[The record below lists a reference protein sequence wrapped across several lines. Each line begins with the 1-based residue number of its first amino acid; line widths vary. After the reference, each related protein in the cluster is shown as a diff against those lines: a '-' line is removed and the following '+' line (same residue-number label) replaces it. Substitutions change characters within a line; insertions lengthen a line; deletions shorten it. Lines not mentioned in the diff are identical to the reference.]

1 MLWRTAVLCCLAG
14 ALARNNEYIA
24 RPKGAKMRECT
35 GECSPEP
42 HTYLAMHQLPTK
54 FTWGEVKGEQFG
66 GNQGASGLTT
76 ILNQHIPQYC
86 GSCWAHATLSAL
98 GDRIKIKRRGRGAD
112 INLAVQHVLNCGGD
126 AGSCHGG
133 NPLSVYEWIKNNG
146 HISFASSN
154 PYLACSTESTA
165 GWCEHVNT
173 TCKPMNIA
181 RTCSGFDE
189 SGGSCSALTHYPNAT
204 VAEYGVVM
212 GEQKIMAEVIERGPV
227 ACSVAATD
235 ALDNYEGGILEE
247 DPADGSQNWMVNHVV
262 SIVGWGEELVKNYKN
277 GQDKMVPYWEVRNS
291 WGEHWGEAG
300 FFRVLRGSNAFMLE
314 DDCAWAV
321 PGKFTGDGEN
331 KNMPCHENGDNCGNT
346 QACGSGESGGDCP
359 QQQQAAKK
367 QSSSH
372 SLDANTRH

>member
-1 MLWRTAVLCCLAG
+1 MG
-14 ALARNNEYIA
+14 
-24 RPKGAKMRECT
+24 GSKMRDCT

-54 FTWGEVKGEQFG
+54 FTWADVQGSQFG
-66 GNQGASGLTT
+66 KQQGASGLTT

-86 GSCWAHATLSAL
+86 GS
-98 GDRIKIKRRGRGAD
+98 
-112 INLAVQHVLNCGGD
+112 D

-133 NPLSVYEWIKNNG
+133 NPLSVYEWIKTNG
-146 HISFASSN
+146 HIAYASSN

-189 SGGSCSALTHYPNAT
+189 SGGSCSALSHYPNAT

-262 SIVGWGEELVKNYKN
+262 SIVG
-277 GQDKMVPYWEVRNS
+277 
-291 WGEHWGEAG
+291 
-300 FFRVLRGSNAFMLE
+300 
-314 DDCAWAV
+314 
-321 PGKFTGDGEN
+321 
-331 KNMPCHENGDNCGNT
+331 
-346 QACGSGESGGDCP
+346 
-359 QQQQAAKK
+359 
-367 QSSSH
+367 
-372 SLDANTRH
+372 

>member
-1 MLWRTAVLCCLAG
+1 MLWTSLFCCVAS
-14 ALARNNEYIA
+14 ALARNHEFVP
-24 RPKGAKMRECT
+24 RPKGSKVRDCT

-42 HTYLAMHQLPTK
+42 HSYLAMHQMPNK
-54 FTWGEVKGEQFG
+54 FTWGEVKGAY
-66 GNQGASGLTT
+66 NGASGLTT

-98 GDRIKIKRRGRGAD
+98 GDRIKIKRKGKGAD
-112 INLAVQHVLNCGGD
+112 INLAVQHVLACGGD

-165 GWCEHVNT
+165 GWCKHVDT

-189 SGGSCSALTHYPNAT
+189 SGGSCSALNQYPNAT

-212 GEQKIMAEVIERGPV
+212 GEQKIMAEILERGPV

-235 ALDNYEGGILEE
+235 TLDNYEGGILEE
-247 DPADGSQNWMVNHVV
+247 NPKDGSQNWMVNHVV
-262 SIVGWGEELVKNYKN
+262 SIVGWGEEEVKNYKGE
-277 GQDKMVPYWEVRNS
+277 GQPRMVPYWHVRNS
-291 WGEHWGEAG
+291 WGEHWGEMG
-300 FFRVLRGSNAFMLE
+300 FFRVIRGSNAFMLE

-321 PGKFTGDGEN
+321 PGPFTGDDEN
-331 KNMPCHENGDNCGNT
+331 QNFPCHENGDNCGNT
-346 QACGSGESGGDCP
+346 QSCGSGESGGDCP
-359 QQQQAAKK
+359 GAAQAQQQAAKK
-367 QSSSH
+367 RLSSY
-372 SLDANTRH
+372 SLDADTRH